1 MSTGRCATQSALV
14 RALNGAEIGGAGRPR
29 PPAEHGK
36 TQFAAFARVGWWPQM
51 AQSMQVRVPN
61 DPESVARARQATAE
75 ALEAWGI
82 GTPVDA
88 TAVGDVLLVATELVS
103 NAVKFSSG
111 NVALALTWSGRTVR
125 VGVTD
130 TSPSRAALGT
140 AAPDAT
146 GGRGLAIVAAL
157 SGRWGQTPYEG
168 GRKEVWAE
176 VQVGPG
182 AGAAGMRGAA
192 TVGAAEG

>member
-1 MSTGRCATQSALV
+1 M
-14 RALNGAEIGGAGRPR
+14 
-29 PPAEHGK
+29 
-36 TQFAAFARVGWWPQM
+36 AR
-51 AQSMQVRVPN
+51 SMQIGVPN

-82 GTPVDA
+82 GSPMETV
-88 TAVGDVLLVATELVS
+88 VGDLLLIATELVS

-111 NVALALTWSGRTVR
+111 TIALALAWSGRTVR

-130 TSPSRAALGT
+130 TSPAPAALGRP
-140 AAPDAT
+140 APEST

-157 SGRWGQTPYEG
+157 SGRWGQTAYEE

-176 VQVGPG
+176 VPVGSE

-192 TVGAAEG
+192 TVAAAER